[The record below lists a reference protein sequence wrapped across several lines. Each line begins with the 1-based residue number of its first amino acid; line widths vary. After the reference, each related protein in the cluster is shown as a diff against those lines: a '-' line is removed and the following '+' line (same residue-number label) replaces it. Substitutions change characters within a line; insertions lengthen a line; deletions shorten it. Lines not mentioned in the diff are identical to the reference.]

1 GFTNFAYDVTDQVE
15 AALALRYDV
24 EKRKVKNLVPTAART
39 TYFDYNP
46 FDGVFTGNAPL
57 NPALNPAINPSGV
70 IPDREREFKQFQPKV
85 SLTWEPSTA
94 WTWYVN
100 WGVGF
105 KSGGFNNSGSAATVD
120 LFINCFTGVG
130 PAGQPNSCT
139 PANPVPTYRS
149 VLVRDDYDKEKSSAA
164 ELGFK
169 ANLLDRRLSLETS
182 LFHTSVDDMQFFEF
196 MVGQFG
202 LLRVVNNVDEVTLKG
217 LEISANYRVTDDL
230 RLVAGYSRVMSE
242 IKANGSRPA
251 SVGNE
256 SPYTPDYTATIGAE
270 FDVPVGEAWRMQASA
285 YYNLVGPTWFH
296 VIQAQDN
303 NTVAFLPG
311 NYSNAERQKFGTVDA
326 RFGVASDRWSVA
338 LVGKNVTNERYL
350 QEVIPAPEFGGA
362 FIHPGAERRVS
373 VEVGYKF

>member
-1 GFTNFAYDVTDQVE
+1 
-15 AALALRYDV
+15 
-24 EKRKVKNLVPTAART
+24 
-39 TYFDYNP
+39 
-46 FDGVFTGNAPL
+46 
-57 NPALNPAINPSGV
+57 
-70 IPDREREFKQFQPKV
+70 
-85 SLTWEPSTA
+85 
-94 WTWYVN
+94 
-100 WGVGF
+100 
-105 KSGGFNNSGSAATVD
+105 
-120 LFINCFTGVG
+120 
-130 PAGQPNSCT
+130 
-139 PANPVPTYRS
+139 
-149 VLVRDDYDKEKSSAA
+149 
-164 ELGFK
+164 
-169 ANLLDRRLSLETS
+169 
-182 LFHTSVDDMQFFEF
+182 
-196 MVGQFG
+196 
-202 LLRVVNNVDEVTLKG
+202 
-217 LEISANYRVTDDL
+217 
-230 RLVAGYSRVMSE
+230 MSE
-242 IKANGSRPA
+242 IKANSSRPA

-270 FDVPVGEAWRMQASA
+270 FDVPVGESWRMQASA

>member
-1 GFTNFAYDVTDQVE
+1 
-15 AALALRYDV
+15 
-24 EKRKVKNLVPTAART
+24 
-39 TYFDYNP
+39 
-46 FDGVFTGNAPL
+46 
-57 NPALNPAINPSGV
+57 
-70 IPDREREFKQFQPKV
+70 
-85 SLTWEPSTA
+85 
-94 WTWYVN
+94 
-100 WGVGF
+100 
-105 KSGGFNNSGSAATVD
+105 
-120 LFINCFTGVG
+120 
-130 PAGQPNSCT
+130 
-139 PANPVPTYRS
+139 
-149 VLVRDDYDKEKSSAA
+149 
-164 ELGFK
+164 
-169 ANLLDRRLSLETS
+169 
-182 LFHTSVDDMQFFEF
+182 M
-196 MVGQFG
+196 
-202 LLRVVNNVDEVTLKG
+202 TLKG

-270 FDVPVGEAWRMQASA
+270 FDVPVGESWRMQASA

-326 RFGVASDRWSVA
+326 RFGVASDHWSVA